1 MTAFGFQNNTVFN
14 WKERTYRINQITPSQ
29 QVILEHTNDGFASI
43 VDYQDLLDSYRE
55 GHISFEQTT
64 ENHLEKVSYSRPFA
78 QLPENE
84 KRHIKRRKLYIDHVL
99 QHGEPIF
106 TPNYIKPLIQAAALA
121 FEDDKPPSYITF
133 YRWYKNYKRN
143 PDVRG
148 LRPRFD
154 RRGRKIIG
162 LCPFSQNLL
171 IKTVEEAYK
180 ASPQALVTK
189 IYNDFEN
196 KIKLENHQ
204 RLPEQYIKTP
214 CLRTFYNYLA
224 KFEAYDLV
232 KFKSG
237 KAAADKKFRMVK
249 SSTVTHNILER
260 VEVDHTPLDL
270 FLINKKTGM
279 PMGRPTMT
287 VFIDH
292 YSRMVL
298 GYYVS
303 FQAPS
308 TAAVMGALRHAV
320 LPKPKRDD
328 AHSEL
333 KIKHHWLCYGLPDK
347 LVLDNGLEFHS
358 HDLESVAYDLG
369 VVLEYCPKHEP
380 GYKGTVERFLKTLN
394 YSFASQIPGASFA
407 KWHLRKD
414 YDPLKHAILDIEDF
428 VYAFEQWIC
437 DDYAQSKHSNI
448 NTTPY
453 AKWQEGLERRQPKL
467 PLSLDRI
474 KSCIGKTET
483 RSLRKDG
490 ILLQGI
496 RYQSAELGGIVRAY
510 NVGVRVRVVYDPEDM
525 SSIQVYGPDAEKPIQ
540 VLAVDYE
547 YAKGLTELQNEY
559 IQKSLREKGIKSV
572 DAHSLSQ
579 AKFELSQFIMGLSES
594 NKLHKNKRGAKL
606 SGVSSSQ
613 LRSKIL
619 DDYEKLPKQKAKF
632 SKKEVLKNIVS
643 LSFDKLPKLPRFTL
657 ERDQ

>member
-1 MTAFGFQNNTVFN
+1 MTVFGFQNNTVFN
-14 WKERTYRINQITPSQ
+14 WKDRTYRINQITPSQ
-29 QVILEHTNDGFASI
+29 QVILEHTNDGFTSI
-43 VDYQDLLDSYRE
+43 VDYQDLLEAYRE

-64 ENHLEKVSYSRPFA
+64 ENHLEKVAYSRPFA

-84 KRHIKRRKLYIDHVL
+84 KGHIKRRKLYIDHVL

-106 TPNYIKPLIQAAALA
+106 TPSYIKPLIQAAALA

-162 LCPFSQNLL
+162 LCVFLQNLL

-189 IYNDFEN
+189 IYNDFKSKIEIEN
-196 KIKLENHQ
+196 QQ
-204 RLPEQYIKTP
+204 RLPEQYLETP
-214 CLRTFYNYLA
+214 CERTFRRALHR
-224 KFEAYDLV
+224 FEVYELV
-232 KFKSG
+232 RFKSG

-279 PMGRPTMT
+279 PMGRPTVT
-287 VFIDH
+287 IFIDH
-292 YSRMVL
+292 YSRMIL
-298 GYYVS
+298 GYYIS

-308 TAAVMGALRHAV
+308 TAAVMGALRHAI
-320 LPKPKRDD
+320 LPKPHRNDG
-328 AHSEL
+328 HMRL
-333 KIKHHWLCYGLPDK
+333 KINYYWLCYGLPDK
-347 LVLDNGLEFHS
+347 LVVDNGMEFHS

-369 VVLEYCPKHEP
+369 ITIEYCPKHEP
-380 GYKGTVERFLKTLN
+380 RFKGTVERFLKTLN

-407 KWHLRKD
+407 KWHLRGD
-414 YDPLKHAILDIEDF
+414 YDPLKHAILDIEEF
-428 VYAFEQWIC
+428 VCAFEKWVC
-437 DDYAQSKHSNI
+437 DVYAQSKHSKI

-496 RYQSAELGGIVRAY
+496 RYQSAELGSIVRAY
-510 NVGVRVRVVYDPEDM
+510 GVGVRVRLLYDPADM
-525 SSIQVYGPDAEKPIQ
+525 GSIQVYGPDAEEPIQ
-540 VLAVDYE
+540 VLASDYE

-572 DAHSLSQ
+572 DAHALSQ
-579 AKFELSQFIMGLSES
+579 AKFELSQFILGLSES
-594 NKLHKNKRGAKL
+594 NKLHENKKGAKL
-606 SGVSSSQ
+606 SGRSSSQ

-619 DDYEKLPKQKAKF
+619 DDYEKLPKHKAKF
-632 SKKEVLKNIVS
+632 SKKDVLKNIVS
-643 LSFDKLPKLPRFTL
+643 LSFDALPKLPRFTL
-657 ERDQ
+657 ERG